1 MKLSM
6 LLFIVF
12 VMNLDA
18 KELVALLKGVE
29 NNHILHMSYKQ
40 TPFVCKPYG
49 IESISQLV
57 ERTDVNSSCMG
68 YLNEFRREHP
78 QEKFFAQIH
87 LYVEQ
92 QYSVEGLDNLCLL
105 HLSSGSSY
113 SEILLEE
120 GFARIPIGIKYE
132 NFILN
137 HRFQRALL
145 RAKSTK
151 AGMWADVNIR
161 NCFLL
166 PPKEN

>member
-1 MKLSM
+1 V

-12 VMNLDA
+12 VLNLYS

-29 NNHILHMSYKQ
+29 SNHILHMSYKQ
-40 TPFVCKPYG
+40 SPFVCKPYG
-49 IESISQLV
+49 IESVSQLL
-57 ERTDVNSSCMG
+57 ERTDVNSSCKE

-78 QEKFFAQIH
+78 QEKFFAQMH
-87 LYVEQ
+87 LHIQQ
-92 QYSVEGLDNLCLL
+92 QYSVKGLGDLCLL

-113 SEILLEE
+113 SEALLEE
-120 GFARIPIGIKYE
+120 GYARIPIGITYE
-132 NFILN
+132 SFILN

-145 RAKSTK
+145 RAKSAKT
-151 AGMWADVNIR
+151 GMWSDVNVI